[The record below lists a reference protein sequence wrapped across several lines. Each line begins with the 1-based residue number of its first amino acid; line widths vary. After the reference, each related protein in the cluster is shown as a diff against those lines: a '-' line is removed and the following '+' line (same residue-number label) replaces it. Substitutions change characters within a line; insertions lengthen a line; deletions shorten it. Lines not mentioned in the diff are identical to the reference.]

1 MAKANL
7 YTNEDFGKIEVRNDL
22 YQNEDFGSQIS
33 KDPTYGNIENED
45 EKVYLKPNNKSKKS
59 PSERVEKRPKRR
71 RQRNPRNPVISRY
84 DEDNYSLPN
93 LSEEPSTNNSVG
105 FNLPRFSIIRGDS
118 TVEKE
123 GVGPN
128 PGVHGCRKRYV
139 LITSLILIVI
149 CAATIAAVV
158 SLQKKPG
165 NKICNRILLFAI

>member
-33 KDPTYGNIENED
+33 KDPTYGNIENEE

-59 PSERVEKRPKRR
+59 TSERVEKRPKRR

-93 LSEEPSTNNSVG
+93 LSEDTPRKDSVG

-118 TVEKE
+118 TIEE
-123 GVGPN
+123 QQVGSDSC
-128 PGVHGCRKRYV
+128 GKGSKKRYV
-139 LITSLILIVI
+139 LISCLIAIMI
-149 CAATIAAVV
+149 CTATVATVMT
-158 SLQKKPG
+158 LEEKPG
-165 NKICNRILLFAI
+165 N

>member
-7 YTNEDFGKIEVRNDL
+7 YTNEDFGKIEVKNDL

-33 KDPTYGNIENED
+33 KDPTYGNIENEE

-59 PSERVEKRPKRR
+59 TSERVEKRPKRR

-93 LSEEPSTNNSVG
+93 LSEDTPRKDSVG

-118 TVEKE
+118 TIE
-123 GVGPN
+123 GQQVGSN
-128 PGVHGCRKRYV
+128 SSCQGSKKRYV
-139 LITSLILIVI
+139 LFGVLIAIVI
-149 CAATIAAVV
+149 CAATVATVMT
-158 SLQKKPG
+158 LEEKQG
-165 NKICNRILLFAI
+165 N